1 MAAGLEVR
9 ALGVVKMKRSRFFE
23 RVLTGLVV
31 VMALI
36 GILGTVGVT
45 SAYADDVAT
54 APQYTKSLKTND
66 DGTYTLSLSV
76 TGKSSSS
83 SSTGKADV
91 IVVLDTSGSMSD
103 SETGTT
109 PSYVKVDRGH
119 QDDSYGLLVNGEYVK
134 LTYSNRSRSY
144 SYTDSNGRT
153 QTYSGTR
160 YYQTYTRSRLSIA
173 QEAVDKLAKQLLANN
188 TSDNTDAVQL
198 SLVTFASTAEAATTP
213 TTDLGTFTS
222 YVDST
227 TANGGTNWEDALET
241 ANAVT
246 TRKGASVYVIF
257 VSDGNPTFRL
267 SYGSGYGYDGY
278 EGQTINGKTVYG
290 TGNSDGENNNYN
302 AALTQA
308 KAIVTAKK
316 TLYSIGVFGD
326 VDKMQSLATASGAG
340 ASNYYKAD
348 DETGINAAFA
358 SIVAKITNAATYEK
372 VVITDGVT
380 TMTSTNADLKNV
392 DSSSFTYTRSDGKT
406 YDGPKASYDG
416 TTVTWNMGSTP
427 LADGVTYTVSF
438 RVWPSQAA
446 YDLVAALK
454 NGTKTWDELT
464 DEQQAQIKDNGDG
477 TYSLLTNTTNSL
489 SYDQVLTKTTNQKPA
504 GTTNSDGSITGA
516 DGYTYTY
523 DATTGIYT
531 GTKTVTGTPVSA
543 KNPDGMPLTVAPM
556 TITKVWDGGT
566 PADAAQVTLGLFAG
580 TTKVDTVTL
589 KANTWTATVYIG
601 LFVTSS
607 G

>member
-119 QDDSYGLLVNGEYVK
+119 QDDSYVLLVNGEYVK

-213 TTDLGTFTS
+213 TTDLG
-222 YVDST
+222 
-227 TANGGTNWEDALET
+227 
-241 ANAVT
+241 
-246 TRKGASVYVIF
+246 
-257 VSDGNPTFRL
+257 
-267 SYGSGYGYDGY
+267 
-278 EGQTINGKTVYG
+278 
-290 TGNSDGENNNYN
+290 
-302 AALTQA
+302 
-308 KAIVTAKK
+308 
-316 TLYSIGVFGD
+316 
-326 VDKMQSLATASGAG
+326 
-340 ASNYYKAD
+340 
-348 DETGINAAFA
+348 
-358 SIVAKITNAATYEK
+358 
-372 VVITDGVT
+372 
-380 TMTSTNADLKNV
+380 
-392 DSSSFTYTRSDGKT
+392 
-406 YDGPKASYDG
+406 
-416 TTVTWNMGSTP
+416 
-427 LADGVTYTVSF
+427 
-438 RVWPSQAA
+438 
-446 YDLVAALK
+446 
-454 NGTKTWDELT
+454 
-464 DEQQAQIKDNGDG
+464 
-477 TYSLLTNTTNSL
+477 
-489 SYDQVLTKTTNQKPA
+489 
-504 GTTNSDGSITGA
+504 
-516 DGYTYTY
+516 
-523 DATTGIYT
+523 
-531 GTKTVTGTPVSA
+531 
-543 KNPDGMPLTVAPM
+543 
-556 TITKVWDGGT
+556 
-566 PADAAQVTLGLFAG
+566 
-580 TTKVDTVTL
+580 
-589 KANTWTATVYIG
+589 